1 MERQCKERSSSRVQG
16 RAEGPCEPSRL
27 TRDGSYASQPL
38 ARGKTRKERL
48 HAQVRTPPSLCLRS
62 GLIAKLGDAGT
73 GEGEPSEETW
83 QFMGYYE
90 GSKQGRTLKAH
101 RDNQTA
107 RSEKAPL
114 REASPPP
121 TLLDFSRLT
130 QERCYGTSGRSRS
143 QPLGRPSCIGSAHG
157 RHRIRTDCS
166 ESILR
171 QKKSQVPVFYPSVS
185 HDSRFLKKCRFIV
198 FTAGSLQVTQP

>member
-1 MERQCKERSSSRVQG
+1 MGEDGAVERQCKERSSSRVQG

-48 HAQVRTPPSLCLRS
+48 HTQDRTPPSLLVRS

-107 RSEKAPL
+107 GSEKAPL

-121 TLLDFSRLT
+121 TLL
-130 QERCYGTSGRSRS
+130 
-143 QPLGRPSCIGSAHG
+143 
-157 RHRIRTDCS
+157 
-166 ESILR
+166 
-171 QKKSQVPVFYPSVS
+171 V
-185 HDSRFLKKCRFIV
+185 RFLEADPGEMLRHLWKKPEPASR
-198 FTAGSLQVTQP
+198 TPKLHS